1 MNKTVC
7 NKIPMIA
14 PPVDLQNQ
22 FAAIVEKVEGFKSRN
37 QQSLADL
44 EYLCGALSQKVFKC
58 ELDLSRV
65 PLPIDATTED
75 GTHERHEKGSRI

>member
-7 NKIPMIA
+7 NKISMIA

-22 FAAIVEKVEGFKSRN
+22 FAAIAEKVEVLKSRN

-44 EYLCGALSQKVFKC
+44 EYLHGTLSQKVLKC

-75 GTHERHEKGSRI
+75 SNHERHEKGSRI